1 MEQPTIIIR
10 RGRPADAAGIARVH
24 VDSWR
29 TSYQG
34 IVPADFL
41 AGLSY
46 ERRQQRWDDIL
57 TRTDRRAPHAQRGT
71 SSGAWWDDIQARTD
85 GGGVVYVAEDEA
97 GQIVGFAA
105 GGPERNGDP
114 VYRGEV
120 YAIYLLAGQQ
130 RRGAGRRL
138 MGAVAA
144 DLAAAGLHSLLLWVL
159 AENAPARRF
168 YAALGGVPLREQTFE
183 LGGVPVVEVA
193 YGWADTAGLIGE
205 PEAGVSTGGTA

>member
-1 MEQPTIIIR
+1 MEQPTITIR

-46 ERRQQRWDDIL
+46 ERRQRRWDETL
-57 TRTDRRAPHAQRGT
+57 TRTDRGE
-71 SSGAWWDDIQARTD
+71 
-85 GGGVVYVAEDEA
+85 VVYVAEDES
-97 GQIVGFAA
+97 GQIVGFAS
-105 GGPERNGDP
+105 GGPERSGDP

-130 RRGAGRRL
+130 RRGLGRRL

-144 DLAAAGLHSLLLWVL
+144 DLAAAGIHSLLLGVL

-193 YGWADTAGLIGE
+193 YGWADTAGLISE
-205 PEAGVSTGGTA
+205 PEAGLSTGGTA

>member
-1 MEQPTIIIR
+1 MEQPTIAIR
-10 RGRPADAAGIARVH
+10 RAEPADAAGIARVH

-34 IVPADFL
+34 IVPADYL

-46 ERRQQRWDDIL
+46 ERWQQRWDDIL
-57 TRTDRRAPHAQRGT
+57 TG
-71 SSGAWWDDIQARTD
+71 TD
-85 GGGVVYVAEDEA
+85 GGEVVYVAEDES

-114 VYRGEV
+114 VYRGKLH
-120 YAIYLLAGQQ
+120 AIYILAGYQG
-130 RRGAGRRL
+130 RGTSRRL

-144 DLAAAGLHSLLLWVL
+144 DLAAAGIHALRLWVL

-168 YAALGGVPLREQTFE
+168 YAALGGVPLREKTVD

-205 PEAGVSTGGTA
+205 PDAGVSTGGTA